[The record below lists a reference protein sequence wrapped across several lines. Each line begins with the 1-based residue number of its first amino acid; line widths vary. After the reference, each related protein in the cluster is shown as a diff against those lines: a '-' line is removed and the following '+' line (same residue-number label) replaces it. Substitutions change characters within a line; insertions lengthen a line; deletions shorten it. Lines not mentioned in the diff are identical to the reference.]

1 MGQTH
6 RIITFVLYTWQGSSV
21 QRQQAGSASDLFGG
35 RCLADLG
42 PIPVGEFVAG
52 TGRKDPQ
59 DRFSGWALGHGAVM
73 HHTQMT
79 DRLTRR
85 TIDRNGQITFY
96 PIFLEPGILGENP
109 LQVGGVIGE
118 AIGENLLA
126 GCVFEVV
133 FELLP
138 VT

>member
-1 MGQTH
+1 MSWLGHLT
-6 RIITFVLYTWQGSSV
+6 
-21 QRQQAGSASDLFGG
+21 DFGP
-35 RCLADLG
+35 L
-42 PIPVGEFVAG
+42 PVREGVAG
-52 TGRKDPQ
+52 TGRKDSQ
-59 DRFSGWALGHGAVM
+59 DRFSGWAVGHGAVM

-96 PIFLEPGILGENP
+96 PIFLEPGILGKNL
-109 LQVGGVIGE
+109 LQVGWVVGE
-118 AIGENLLA
+118 AIGEDVLA
-126 GCVFEVV
+126 GCVFDVV